1 MLVEPIQ
8 GDGKR
13 RVQCYVVRHKQRVGS
28 TRFDFYMCLSKEQD
42 MYCFTGRKQKVA
54 KGCYY
59 SISLDSD
66 ERKRSK
72 GQSEESQ
79 FIGKVRSDRKAVEY
93 WLYDD
98 GANPEKKEEHGPLRR
113 EMLFVSF
120 VNSLRN
126 RNPGAMEVVVPGVD
140 AAGDAVPIRPSVGKD
155 GTQELLKKNDLTSIV
170 PLKNREPK
178 WNPQSNMYQLD
189 FNGRATLASCKNI
202 QLHPKNGADSDVVFL
217 MGKVEENKFNV
228 DFKAPLSCMQAF
240 AFALIVFDNSSGAF

>member
-1 MLVEPIQ
+1 
-8 GDGKR
+8 
-13 RVQCYVVRHKQRVGS
+13 
-28 TRFDFYMCLSKEQD
+28 

-79 FIGKVRSDRKAVEY
+79 FIGKVRTPTPQRRRVLTGPVPPHISHSPRISPTRPQVRSDRKAVEY

-140 AAGDAVPIRPSVGKD
+140 AAGDAVPIRPSAGKD
-155 GTQELLKKNDLTSIV
+155 GIQELLKKNDLTSIV

>member
-1 MLVEPIQ
+1 
-8 GDGKR
+8 
-13 RVQCYVVRHKQRVGS
+13 
-28 TRFDFYMCLSKEQD
+28 

-140 AAGDAVPIRPSVGKD
+140 AAGDAVPIRPSAGKD
-155 GTQELLKKNDLTSIV
+155 GIQELLKKNDLTSIV

-189 FNGRATLASCKNI
+189 FQGRATMASRTACVSGRSRRTVAATWSCTASLASTSPASWWRASC
-202 QLHPKNGADSDVVFL
+202 LATLPSARCSR
-217 MGKVEENKFNV
+217 
-228 DFKAPLSCMQAF
+228 PLRSCGRRASTRPICSSPPGPQATRSRSPSPSTSIS
-240 AFALIVFDNSSGAF
+240 ARSA

>member
-1 MLVEPIQ
+1 
-8 GDGKR
+8 
-13 RVQCYVVRHKQRVGS
+13 
-28 TRFDFYMCLSKEQD
+28 

-140 AAGDAVPIRPSVGKD
+140 A
-155 GTQELLKKNDLTSIV
+155 E
-170 PLKNREPK
+170 
-178 WNPQSNMYQLD
+178 
-189 FNGRATLASCKNI
+189 TL
-202 QLHPKNGADSDVVFL
+202 
-217 MGKVEENKFNV
+217 
-228 DFKAPLSCMQAF
+228 FKAYQRLCITCQGALQLFYRVQPLLGLAATRAAAQAMDETYMTGLDRKGDSLHQSAAHTPF
-240 AFALIVFDNSSGAF
+240 QSTPRRSRGRTSPRARRGPATRAGAAPPCAASARRRAPP